1 MIIQNIDGVGGS
13 LDIAVTDKSYRLRQ
27 IMGEDSLYLYF
38 TYENYIDVAVG
49 AYVDYQGVRYYL
61 LKPDNFK
68 KNHSRNYEYSLV
80 LDSSLGNLSKY
91 KMRDSAEKLLKFPFT
106 AKPQQHL
113 QMLVDNL
120 NDRESGWTVGSCIDA
135 TEKLISYNH
144 TNLREALRMIAE
156 AFDTEWEVLGKTI
169 NLKKVEYNK
178 TTPLAL
184 SYGKGNGFKPGIG
197 RSNVDE
203 KAAIEVLHIQGGER
217 NIDYSK
223 YGNKALLLPKSQTY
237 TYEGREYVVSA
248 DGRSIQRNDKAL
260 VTGVEDSLYCS
271 HIYPS
276 RVGSVSELIIVDQT
290 NHFYDFKDSSIPED
304 LDFNDCLMEGETMT
318 VVFQSGML
326 AGREFEIDSYVHAD
340 RLFRIVPQEQDGLL
354 LPDDTFR
361 PALNDEYAVFG
372 IQLPDAYIRDD
383 ASKEGASWDMFKEAV
398 QYFYENETPRFTF
411 SGELDGIWAKQDWLN
426 IGGKIVLGGFVNFSD
441 PHFFPAGELIRI
453 IEIKDYINNPYSP
466 EIELSNVVTGST
478 IVSEIGKVK
487 AQEVVET
494 ENHKQALNFTKR
506 RFRSAQETIAL
517 LSDAIDGFGKGINPI
532 TVQTMALL
540 VGDQSLQFRF
550 VNGNTDPIEIIHN
563 ITFNNTTKVLN
574 ADAGWIQ
581 HMTLGI
587 TEVKAGS
594 RADSEYS
601 FWNVS
606 SFASPALVELDKAY
620 YFYIKASKTDDT
632 AVFYLSENA
641 IKLEE
646 VSGYYHFLVGILNS
660 EIDSERSFAK
670 LYGFTEI
677 LPGQISTSKI
687 HADSISVTEAFAT
700 QIYGSGAQIG
710 GVDINPQTL
719 IDNGITGLRLGNL
732 ETFNPTQDKEG
743 IMFGKQNDKYKMFV
757 GNATQNIVFD
767 GAQLLLS
774 GYPMIG
780 SGESIGV
787 GELSQYFEIV
797 NKGQA
802 NQYLRAKVSLASVGQ
817 MTAYEAGGVDIPS
830 LWDSMPVAGTDVL
843 GAIKVGENLSID
855 ANGVLSAQ
863 AGGVSSW
870 NDLTDKPATFTPSA
884 HNHTIVEI
892 TGLQSALDG
901 KAASSHNHA
910 GIYEPVFSKNSAFN
924 KSFSGSGSASTVSR
938 SDHNHSGTYEPVF
951 SKNSAFN
958 KNFGG
963 TGSAT
968 TVSRSDHNHTG
979 IYALLAGQGTQDFA
993 AKNLSVAGNLT
1004 ISGNISYVD
1013 TERVRSENDLIIT
1026 RFGATAGLV
1035 AGTYTGIQATLYDG
1049 VNDGQ
1054 LVFGSDGFAR
1064 VGDVLDLQ
1072 ILATRENSPIS
1083 NGIAYF
1089 DSATN
1094 QFKTKTESSLSVAWA
1109 VQSSKITVTDH
1120 TVNNTNYPVVWHNG
1134 SNQLFDSVS
1143 RGFTFNPSTG
1153 NLNATTFTE
1162 GGTLLSNKYLGKTAK
1177 AVDSDKLDGLN
1188 SSQFVRN
1195 DSLSAAN
1202 FYQSAIIFSYADNSN
1217 IDHIWHDDSS
1227 NTFHFISDGSFK
1239 VNGNSTV
1246 RAGAFNE
1253 GGTLLS
1259 AKYARK
1265 ASDETITG
1273 TWSYEKGGVQAV
1285 FRNPSK
1291 PNERGE
1297 FNWGRFAVYDE
1308 NNNAKAR
1315 FAGYGVNYIN
1325 SYLGVNKTS
1334 ADYTLDVNGHVRT
1347 TTNFLVGDGYT
1358 LITKGSSNSVRLAT
1372 DSGYVEIGPQNTSH
1386 NHFVTD
1392 RPDHYFNKEIN
1403 LGSNSIRSYSDDLI
1417 LKRADIEKLKLGDTV
1432 STLSTELTISRSNP
1446 KINLT
1451 STDDNSPYSGTIVFN
1466 ENSLS
1471 SAAWIK
1477 YDGSANKIHIGTY
1490 ERGNK
1495 AFTIIRDSGLVGI
1508 NREDPAYTLDV
1519 VGTVR
1524 ATNTIKGENTGADA
1538 FDSYGGYSVRA
1549 GDGRGI
1555 RFWGSDNY
1563 KIYMSKYNN
1572 DTWGDFLSNSGDYN
1586 MYFRMSGG
1594 DDRGFVFRN
1603 DTTAVAHIWRGG
1615 LRLGTTGVLS
1625 RTAHNTGHLVGSYNN
1640 VGVNSTATNPIYTI
1654 GSNYNPLVSSLN
1666 SMYGIGFT
1674 HTNASFLSNFND
1686 NGWGL
1691 YVAADGDARIFL
1703 NGSTGDIKAT
1713 GNITGQGEVTAYSSS
1728 DIRLKENVKPVNSS
1742 LSVIDQLNVVSYN
1755 YNSTAIKLKGITQDK
1770 SYDVGLI
1777 AQAVEDIPE
1786 LKHIVGTVYQ
1796 EYKAINYVKLVPF
1809 LIGAIQELKQELNTL
1824 RKEVA

>member
-1 MIIQNIDGVGGS
+1 MIIKNRRVSKEFLRNKRINVNGGGGSTNLSSFSPVNTLLFAQKAIDESIPGKYDFINGFSINSKTFSYDQENDEIVINSKVRFKDNVLSEGAVTAYAVGSQESTIFDNLPVATKTSKGIVQVGSGLNVVDGVIS
-13 LDIAVTDKSYRLRQ
+13 
-27 IMGEDSLYLYF
+27 
-38 TYENYIDVAVG
+38 
-49 AYVDYQGVRYYL
+49 
-61 LKPDNFK
+61 
-68 KNHSRNYEYSLV
+68 
-80 LDSSLGNLSKY
+80 LDSSAVNPVLSF
-91 KMRDSAEKLLKFPFT
+91 A
-106 AKPQQHL
+106 
-113 QMLVDNL
+113 N
-120 NDRESGWTVGSCIDA
+120 N
-135 TEKLISYNH
+135 
-144 TNLREALRMIAE
+144 
-156 AFDTEWEVLGKTI
+156 
-169 NLKKVEYNK
+169 
-178 TTPLAL
+178 
-184 SYGKGNGFKPGIG
+184 
-197 RSNVDE
+197 
-203 KAAIEVLHIQGGER
+203 VLH
-217 NIDYSK
+217 
-223 YGNKALLLPKSQTY
+223 
-237 TYEGREYVVSA
+237 V
-248 DGRSIQRNDKAL
+248 ND
-260 VTGVEDSLYCS
+260 S
-271 HIYPS
+271 
-276 RVGSVSELIIVDQT
+276 IVDL
-290 NHFYDFKDSSIPED
+290 SSLAVD
-304 LDFNDCLMEGETMT
+304 L
-318 VVFQSGML
+318 S
-326 AGREFEIDSYVHAD
+326 SY
-340 RLFRIVPQEQDGLL
+340 
-354 LPDDTFR
+354 
-361 PALNDEYAVFG
+361 
-372 IQLPDAYIRDD
+372 
-383 ASKEGASWDMFKEAV
+383 
-398 QYFYENETPRFTF
+398 
-411 SGELDGIWAKQDWLN
+411 
-426 IGGKIVLGGFVNFSD
+426 
-441 PHFFPAGELIRI
+441 
-453 IEIKDYINNPYSP
+453 
-466 EIELSNVVTGST
+466 
-478 IVSEIGKVK
+478 
-487 AQEVVET
+487 
-494 ENHKQALNFTKR
+494 
-506 RFRSAQETIAL
+506 
-517 LSDAIDGFGKGINPI
+517 
-532 TVQTMALL
+532 
-540 VGDQSLQFRF
+540 
-550 VNGNTDPIEIIHN
+550 
-563 ITFNNTTKVLN
+563 
-574 ADAGWIQ
+574 
-581 HMTLGI
+581 
-587 TEVKAGS
+587 
-594 RADSEYS
+594 
-601 FWNVS
+601 
-606 SFASPALVELDKAY
+606 
-620 YFYIKASKTDDT
+620 
-632 AVFYLSENA
+632 
-641 IKLEE
+641 
-646 VSGYYHFLVGILNS
+646 
-660 EIDSERSFAK
+660 
-670 LYGFTEI
+670 
-677 LPGQISTSKI
+677 
-687 HADSISVTEAFAT
+687 AT
-700 QIYGSGAQIG
+700 Q
-710 GVDINPQTL
+710 VW
-719 IDNGITGLRLGNL
+719 
-732 ETFNPTQDKEG
+732 
-743 IMFGKQNDKYKMFV
+743 V
-757 GNATQNIVFD
+757 GNN
-767 GAQLLLS
+767 
-774 GYPMIG
+774 Y
-780 SGESIGV
+780 
-787 GELSQYFEIV
+787 
-797 NKGQA
+797 
-802 NQYLRAKVSLASVGQ
+802 
-817 MTAYEAGGVDIPS
+817 
-830 LWDSMPVAGTDVL
+830 
-843 GAIKVGENLSID
+843 
-855 ANGVLSAQ
+855 
-863 AGGVSSW
+863 
-870 NDLTDKPATFTPSA
+870 
-884 HNHTIVEI
+884 
-892 TGLQSALDG
+892 AL
-901 KAASSHNHA
+901 
-910 GIYEPVFSKNSAFN
+910 
-924 KSFSGSGSASTVSR
+924 KS
-938 SDHNHSGTYEPVF
+938 HNHSGVYEPVF

-993 AKNLSVAGNLT
+993 ANNLSVAGNLT

-1026 RFGATAGLV
+1026 RYGATAGLV

-1049 VNDGQ
+1049 TNDGQ

-1064 VGDVLDLQ
+1064 VGDVFDLQ

-1538 FDSYGGYSVRA
+1538 FDSYGGYSVRS
-1549 GDGRGI
+1549 GDGRGL

-1563 KIYMSKYNN
+1563 KIYMSKYDNG
-1572 DTWGDFLSNSGDYN
+1572 TWGDYLSSFGDYN

-1594 DDRGFVFRN
+1594 ADRGFVFRN
-1603 DTTAVAHIWRGG
+1603 DTTAVAQIWRGG

-1625 RTAHNTGHLVGSYNN
+1625 RTAHNTGHLEGSYNN
-1640 VGVNSTATNPIYTI
+1640 VGANGSYTNPIYTI
-1654 GSNYNPLVSSLN
+1654 GAGYNPNLSDLGN
-1666 SMYGIGFT
+1666 MYGIGFSQSAQ
-1674 HTNASFLSNFND
+1674 ASFLSHFND